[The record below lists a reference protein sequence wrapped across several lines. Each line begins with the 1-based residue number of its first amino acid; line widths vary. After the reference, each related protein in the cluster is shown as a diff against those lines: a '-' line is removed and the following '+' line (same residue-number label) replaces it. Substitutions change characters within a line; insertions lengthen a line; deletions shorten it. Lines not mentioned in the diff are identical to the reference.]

1 MPNFDYLKFIR
12 IAGFFS
18 LTSVLLSPLNL
29 HATERESLL
38 FMEIPLVVTATK
50 TTQKIE
56 DVPATVVVISK
67 KQIRERGYNNLL
79 DLMKYLPGVDVQ
91 DRGGQETYNLVL
103 VRGIPHQ
110 EKFIIMMDGH
120 RVSSPTGESIPIAEN
135 FPLYNAKQVEIVYG
149 PASALYGADA
159 FAGVINIIT
168 RDAKDLGGWEASVSA
183 GSFGYQNHYLNYGDR
198 LSKNITLSAGGHWHE
213 ADNADLRKYYNEYQL
228 EDLVDQNTSALLQS
242 AEDRNFD
249 VPTESHSAY
258 LKLDINDAF
267 TLGYSR
273 SYFRH
278 PSGQGDLPQQTYFDE
293 DVKWETLINN
303 YYADYR
309 FDDEDSLSGKTS
321 VSYLT
326 YEVLNGSNFED
337 QWDNYEKAYK
347 YARSHR
353 FKLEQQ
359 LNLNINE
366 DNILTGGVS
375 YEDFY
380 SLPKTTNLT
389 HPFDKDKSVAEQGYF
404 YAGTNSSLPL
414 KIYELN
420 YTNIG
425 AYLQLQSDCTST
437 LSSTFGVRFD
447 DNSRYGSTVN
457 PRGGIVYQPRSTTAI
472 KLLYGEAYQAPSPY
486 RAYSNYG
493 TFDGVT
499 DGDGDY
505 TGDWFRLPNPDLEPE
520 ELKTWELGIIEDA
533 TEDLKLE
540 AAFFYT
546 EAKNLITG
554 GNWEGPTIIGSSLP
568 YDTSIPG
575 SKINSYKR
583 AENAGEATWWGGELS
598 VDYSQSVSGA
608 RLNYWANYS
617 YLKGSLTAAD
627 GTKTEH
633 PLIAKHKAKAGITA
647 VISNYY
653 VSPSLRWVGQ
663 SNNSRITTPGNSN
676 QRVKSYIVTDLN
688 VGANN
693 LRGNLSASINIQN
706 LFDKRYYNAGANSA
720 RHPSVPQEPRR
731 IVLSLNYKL

>member
-1 MPNFDYLKFIR
+1 MTSLNYLKSIR
-12 IAGFFS
+12 FAVISAVFFMLAS
-18 LTSVLLSPLNL
+18 AFLCPLNL
-29 HATERESLL
+29 HAEEREALL

-50 TTQKIE
+50 TTQKIA

-67 KQIRERGYNNLL
+67 EEIKERGYNNLL

-91 DRGGQETYNLVL
+91 DRGGQEIYNYVL
-103 VRGIPHQ
+103 MRGIPAQ

-120 RVSSPTGESIPIAEN
+120 RVSSPTGEIIPIAEN

-168 RDAKDLGGWEASVSA
+168 RDAEDVGGWEVSASA
-183 GSFGYQNHYLNYGDR
+183 GSFGYQNHYLNYGER

-213 ADNADLRKYYNEYQL
+213 ADNADLPKYYNEYQL
-228 EDLVDQNTSALLQS
+228 GDLVDQNTSALLQS
-242 AEDRNFD
+242 AEERNFD

-258 LKLDINDAF
+258 LKLDINEAF

-278 PSGQGDLPQQTYFDE
+278 PSGQGDLPQQTYFDK

-309 FDDEDSLSGKTS
+309 FDEGDSISGQTS

-326 YEVLNGSNFED
+326 YEVPNGSNFED

-359 LNLNINE
+359 LNVSINE
-366 DNILTGGVS
+366 ENILTGGIS

-389 HPFDKDKSVAEQGYF
+389 HPFDKDKSVTEQGYF
-404 YAGTNSSLPL
+404 YAGTNDTIPL
-414 KIYELN
+414 KIYEIN

-425 AYLQLQSDCTST
+425 AYFQLQSDITNT
-437 LSSTFGVRFD
+437 LSSTLGVRFD
-447 DNSRYGSTVN
+447 DNSRYGSAVN
-457 PRGGIVYQPRSTTAI
+457 PRGGLVYQPQSATTI

-493 TFDGVT
+493 TFDGVP

-505 TGDWFRLPNPDLEPE
+505 TGSSFRLPSPDLDPE
-520 ELKTWELGIIEDA
+520 ELKTWELGIIERID
-533 TEDLKLE
+533 ENLKME
-540 AAFFYT
+540 ADFFYT
-546 EAKNLITG
+546 EASDLITG
-554 GNWEGPTIIGSSLP
+554 GSWQYTVDS
-568 YDTSIPG
+568 TTIPG
-575 SKINSYKR
+575 TKIDKWKK
-583 AENAGEATWWGGELS
+583 AENAGEATWWGGEFS
-598 VDYSQSVSGA
+598 VDYSQSFSGV
-608 RLNYWANYS
+608 RLDYWANYS
-617 YLKGSLTAAD
+617 YLEGSLTAAD

-633 PLIAKHKAKAGITA
+633 PLIARQKAKGGVT
-647 VISNYY
+647 VIVDNYY
-653 VSPSLRWVGQ
+653 ISPLVRWIGQ
-663 SNNSRITTPGNSN
+663 SNNYRITTPGSSN
-676 QRVKSYIVTDLN
+676 QRVKSYVVTDLN
-688 VGANN
+688 MGVNS
-693 LRGNLSASINIQN
+693 LLGNLSASINIQN
-706 LFDKRYYNAGANSA
+706 LFDKRYYNAGGNSA

-731 IVLSLNYKL
+731 VVLSLNYKL